1 MSMNIIK
8 PDLKWR
14 DGNPGPLISKSQ
26 IDGMALHHMAH
37 PTWGLLDVHNAH
49 RAKGW
54 NGGAYGWWVA
64 LDGTVYEMRGFAMN
78 AGTKNMGS
86 KLLDIG
92 FQGNYE
98 PYGNVAYRTE
108 MPDAQFNAG
117 VDLINWLKPQLPN
130 LRTIHGH
137 KYWTA
142 TACPGK
148 HFPLVEMVS
157 LKKRGVE
164 MMPQFKDVP
173 AKHWAADAINK
184 AAKAGVIT
192 GVAPDTFGLGQ
203 PVTREQLAAIL
214 DRAGLLDKK

>member
-1 MSMNIIK
+1 MNIIK
-8 PDLKWR
+8 PSLRWK
-14 DGNPGPLISKSQ
+14 DGKSGPTPIISKSQ
-26 IDGMALHHMAH
+26 IDGISLHHMAH
-37 PTWGLLDVHNAH
+37 PTWTFQEVHNYH
-49 RAKGW
+49 RDSHGW
-54 NGGAYGWWVA
+54 QGIAYGWWIA
-64 LDGTVYEMRGFAMN
+64 FDGTVYEGRGFAQN
-78 AGTKNMGS
+78 AGTKDMG
-86 KLLDIG
+86 KRLLDIG
-92 FQGNYE
+92 FQGDYDKSA
-98 PYGNVAYRTE
+98 V

-137 KYWTA
+137 RHWTA

-164 MMPQFKDVP
+164 TVGKFKDVP
-173 AKHWAADAINK
+173 ANHWAAEAINK